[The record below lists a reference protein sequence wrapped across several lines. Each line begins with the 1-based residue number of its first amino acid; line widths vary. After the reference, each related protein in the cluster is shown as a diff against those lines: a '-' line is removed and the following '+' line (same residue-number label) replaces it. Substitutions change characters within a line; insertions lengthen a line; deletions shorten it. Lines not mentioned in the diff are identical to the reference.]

1 MQRRKLPSILRNS
14 RGKRF
19 VSKNAAR
26 HADVRYPRRAAPKV
40 AQPVAQSYDRL
51 FDLWSG
57 FERMAIGS
65 AAGFLQ
71 AGRIVPLITSPPL
84 TNAQRAGGNEPRGG
98 LDAALPD
105 GLHRSQTTMA
115 RRF

>member
-1 MQRRKLPSILRNS
+1 
-14 RGKRF
+14 
-19 VSKNAAR
+19 
-26 HADVRYPRRAAPKV
+26 
-40 AQPVAQSYDRL
+40 VAQSYDLL

-57 FERMAIGS
+57 VERTAIGS

-71 AGRIVPLITSPPL
+71 AGRIMLLITSPAL
-84 TNAQRAGGNEPRGG
+84 TNAQRAGGKEPRGG

-105 GLHRSQTTMA
+105 GLHRSRTTMA

>member
-1 MQRRKLPSILRNS
+1 
-14 RGKRF
+14 
-19 VSKNAAR
+19 
-26 HADVRYPRRAAPKV
+26 V
-40 AQPVAQSYDRL
+40 AQRYDLL

-71 AGRIVPLITSPPL
+71 AGRIVLLITSPPL
-84 TNAQRAGGNEPRGG
+84 TNAQRAGGEEPRGG
-98 LDAALPD
+98 LDAAFPD
-105 GLHRSQTTMA
+105 RLHRSQTTMA